1 MELSWFI
8 ALSAILFSIG
18 LLGVLT
24 QKTAIRILFS
34 VELILNSAN
43 INFVAFNSYL
53 QNTATSTGTVTN
65 EYMGWIFAMVVI
77 ALAAAEAAVG
87 LAIFISL
94 YRNFR
99 EIAMVNIFEL
109 AEAQEEE

>member
-1 MELSWFI
+1 MELSWFV

-53 QNTATSTGTVTN
+53 QNTATGTVTN

-94 YRNFR
+94 YRNFK

-109 AEAQEEE
+109 AESQEEE

>member
-1 MELSWFI
+1 MELEWFVY
-8 ALSAILFSIG
+8 LSLILFSIG
-18 LLGVLT
+18 ILGVLT

-53 QNTATSTGTVTN
+53 QSTTSGTVIDQ
-65 EYMGWIFAMVVI
+65 YMGWVFAMVVI

-99 EIAMVNIFEL
+99 EIVVANIYEL
-109 AEAQEEE
+109 AESEEDE